1 VSNVK
6 AVSFFSVEGLEYP
19 EKTTDLRQVTDKLYR
34 IMLFQVHERD
44 TERQQTKQ
52 QQQQNKVTKNKK
64 QSKNTKQNA

>member
-1 VSNVK
+1 MSNVK

-44 TERQQTKQ
+44 TEREQTKQ

>member
-44 TERQQTKQ
+44 TEREQTK

-64 QSKNTKQNA
+64 QNKNTKQNV

>member
-44 TERQQTKQ
+44 TEREQTKQ

-64 QSKNTKQNA
+64 QNKNTKQNA

>member
-44 TERQQTKQ
+44 TEREQTKQ